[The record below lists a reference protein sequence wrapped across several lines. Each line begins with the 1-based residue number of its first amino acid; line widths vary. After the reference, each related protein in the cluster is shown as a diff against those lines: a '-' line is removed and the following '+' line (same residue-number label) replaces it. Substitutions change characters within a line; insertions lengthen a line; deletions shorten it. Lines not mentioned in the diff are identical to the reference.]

1 MPSDQV
7 LITFISVIG
16 GGILTLATVFVQ
28 RRVAE
33 TKAKKQPK
41 DRMEQMFDGYER
53 LIKQMAVE
61 DDRKA
66 LIIHNQQQE
75 IAVMKKKLTE
85 MEDNLLQ
92 AQEELMDSH
101 ESKQKLTDELNK
113 MRKQYLSTKSA

>member
-1 MPSDQV
+1 MLSEQV
-7 LITFISVIG
+7 IITFISVIG
-16 GGILTLATVFVQ
+16 GGILTLATVFAQ
-28 RRVAE
+28 RKVAE

-66 LIIHNQQQE
+66 AIIHTQQQE
-75 IAVMKKKLTE
+75 ISIMKQKLSEMEDSLMRAQDELLDSHESKKKLTE
-85 MEDNLLQ
+85 
-92 AQEELMDSH
+92 ELA
-101 ESKQKLTDELNK
+101 K